1 MSLLTAGARGEDVD
15 PEPLVRAARNTLD
28 SNALDPAFKAEAI
41 LLPQE
46 AMIAERMDLV
56 DSDAIHRSRD
66 HLGNAL
72 GSSLMSELKRAQA
85 SVTAGADQ
93 TPLAKGTR
101 RLRSVALDL
110 IAGGSPAD
118 GLQLA
123 KAQFDSAD
131 NMTDR
136 QRSLAV
142 LASLDGPEREEA
154 LAAFLER
161 FKDDALVVDKWF
173 AIQAAAQRA
182 DTAERVEQLARHPA
196 FSLTNPN
203 RLRAVISQFAMN
215 HWAFNDASGR
225 GYRFVADMI
234 IAADRLNPQ
243 IAARMVPA
251 FGKWR
256 RFEPNRSALMRDQ
269 LERIVGTS
277 GLSRDTY
284 EQASKSLG

>member
-1 MSLLTAGARGEDVD
+1 MTTG
-15 PEPLVRAARNTLD
+15 T
-28 SNALDPAFKAEAI
+28 
-41 LLPQE
+41 
-46 AMIAERMDLV
+46 
-56 DSDAIHRSRD
+56 
-66 HLGNAL
+66 
-72 GSSLMSELKRAQA
+72 
-85 SVTAGADQ
+85 DQ

-101 RLRSVALDL
+101 RLRSVALDF
-110 IAGGSPAD
+110 IAGGDPAE
-118 GLQLA
+118 GVQLA

-173 AIQAAAQRA
+173 AIQSAAQRA
-182 DTAERVEQLARHPA
+182 DTPERVEQLASHPA

-203 RLRAVISQFAMN
+203 RLRAVVSQFAMN
-215 HWAFNDASGR
+215 HWTFNDASGR

-234 IAADRLNPQ
+234 MAADRLNPQ
-243 IAARMVPA
+243 IAARLVPA

-256 RFEPNRSALMRDQ
+256 RFEPKRSALMREQ
-269 LERIVGTS
+269 LERIVATAD
-277 GLSRDTY
+277 LSRDTY
-284 EQASKSLG
+284 EQATKSLG